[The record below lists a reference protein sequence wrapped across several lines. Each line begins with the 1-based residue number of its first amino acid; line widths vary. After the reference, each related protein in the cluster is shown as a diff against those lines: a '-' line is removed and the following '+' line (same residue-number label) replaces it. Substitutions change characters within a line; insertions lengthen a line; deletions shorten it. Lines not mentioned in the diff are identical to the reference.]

1 MSLKALGGR
10 SCIQNPRT
18 QPQASARQRDSQ
30 SIKYLCWNTGGLTSG
45 VWEELLSQLADPKY
59 AEVSLVILQE
69 THWRGVSQF
78 TRDCWHVI
86 SSDGNGEKGAG
97 VAVMVRKTLCQAQS
111 LRYTEVQPGR
121 ILHVRVPGAAICLD
135 IISVYQFVWRS
146 TITTEAN
153 KSQRQKLLD
162 QLPNTSDIFPKE
174 IPYSPLVSDKRH
186 VGPCTTKGPRLKL
199 RSAKPLQNFLE
210 DHQLTALNTWA
221 AGRPATHLQGNSIS
235 QIDLAFGRIGQ
246 SLGQSKSCKPVRSFP
261 VASWREGSKHL
272 PLIGRIHHERRYTA
286 GRSKPYD
293 VKSMDYDFRTGSG
306 RTDLLTQKID
316 ECFER
321 SLPNTWSDVNKALS
335 AAAKEVY
342 PIVAQHS
349 VRAADH
355 WRAARA
361 VQHIPTSLQAI
372 SDLPP
377 DLKMRIAFHKWKQLA
392 TARTRARNSRKIK
405 QTQKQELLDAAL
417 ESALKEQQLGGS
429 HALYKTIKQ
438 FRKWK
443 AEEKVQLRD
452 SQGRFLKKSEE
463 IRELTSY
470 SNDLFGTGADFPLEG
485 GTSRINF
492 TADDVLEQ
500 LSSIKIG
507 KAVPV
512 HSAPISAW
520 RSCSQNAMHRI
531 AKLWNRK

>member
-30 SIKYLCWNTGGLTSG
+30 PIKYLCWNTGGLTSG

-59 AEVSLVILQE
+59 AEVSLVTLQE

-86 SSDGNGEKGAG
+86 SSGSNGEKGAG

-146 TITTEAN
+146 TTTTEAN
-153 KSQRQKLLD
+153 KSQRQTLLD
-162 QLPNTSDIFPKE
+162 QLSKQLRHLPQRNTLLVAGDFN
-174 IPYSPLVSDKRH
+174 SPLVSDKRH
-186 VGPCTTKGPRLKL
+186 VGPCTTKGPRLKI
-199 RSAKPLQNFLE
+199 RSVKPLQNLLE

-221 AGRPATHLQGNSIS
+221 AGRPATHLQGNSVS
-235 QIDLAFGRIGQ
+235 QIDFAFGRIGQ
-246 SLGQSKSCKPVRSFP
+246 ALGQSKSCKSVRSFP

-272 PLIGRIHHERRYTA
+272 PLIGWIHHERRYTA

-306 RTDLLTQKID
+306 RTQLLTQKID

-321 SLPNTWSDVNKALS
+321 SFPNTWSDVNKALS
-335 AAAKEVY
+335 DAAKEVY
-342 PIVAQHS
+342 PTVAQDS
-349 VRAADH
+349 VRAVDH

-361 VQHIPTSLQAI
+361 IQHIPTSLQVI
-372 SDLPP
+372 SDLLP
-377 DLKMRIAFHKWKQLA
+377 DLKMRISFHKWKQLA
-392 TARTRARNSRKIK
+392 SARTRARNSRKIK
-405 QTQKQELLDAAL
+405 QTQKQEQLDAAL
-417 ESALKEQQLGGS
+417 QSALKEQQLDGGHS
-429 HALYKTIKQ
+429 LHKTIKQ
-438 FRKWK
+438 FCKWK

-485 GTSRINF
+485 GTSRISF

-520 RSCSQNAMHRI
+520 RSGASPFAGN
-531 AKLWNRK
+531 